1 MSSDQPKADKR
12 MTIQQKSCS
21 SAKYGDSLS
30 SSFVSWFERNLHT
43 CHNSHISALHTWG
56 PEFLQLRCL
65 PPSFLRSRLSC
76 GQWKPIQKLPT
87 TRSQPDGL
95 HKPCQVEGLWAK
107 VVHRQ
112 GKSERN
118 ALQTSKFWPHH
129 HKIPPCC
136 ALGAKKNNFLQTS
149 CLIFSPRNKLL
160 PFHSWPTAQGQTGP
174 RPPQIQ
180 KCSLIDDPKF
190 QQMKLGSLFTKA
202 TTGSWLKNAQPC
214 YKRNMTL
221 NCYIFHQRFSP

>member
-1 MSSDQPKADKR
+1 MSKGCAQTGKIRTKC
-12 MTIQQKSCS
+12 TTNVQILTS
-21 SAKYGDSLS
+21 SPQDSSL
-30 SSFVSWFERNLHT
+30 
-43 CHNSHISALHTWG
+43 
-56 PEFLQLRCL
+56 LR
-65 PPSFLRSRLSC
+65 
-76 GQWKPIQKLPT
+76 
-87 TRSQPDGL
+87 
-95 HKPCQVEGLWAK
+95 
-107 VVHRQ
+107 
-112 GKSERN
+112 
-118 ALQTSKFWPHH
+118 
-129 HKIPPCC
+129 
-136 ALGAKKNNFLQTS
+136 LGCKKNNFLQAS